1 MADPKIVTID
11 ELQAAATLTGNEL
24 VPVSDGATTKKAT
37 VNAIV
42 AKAAGLTQA
51 QTQKLND
58 AVTATQMTTAI
69 NDAVKDKADKT
80 ALNGL
85 ATEAFV
91 RQEIAKVPQGG
102 STEDVFPKH
111 IATLEYTGGQAGAK
125 PAAGA
130 ALVPV
135 ATLTKTDLGSV
146 KLTWPDVKAA
156 DNWVLTLPTAGMY
169 MCQLIP
175 SEPSETKIYLH
186 DFQGT
191 MDGYKGPR
199 EASKAVPVGTGFSFV
214 FGTNI
219 PNRLVRL
226 PPATVGETRQPLPD
240 MTVVITQLS
249 KK

>member
-11 ELQAAATLTGNEL
+11 ELQAATTLTGNEL

-42 AKAAGLTQA
+42 AKAAGLTPQ

-58 AVTATQMTTAI
+58 AATTTEVTTAI
-69 NDAVKDKADKT
+69 TNATKD
-80 ALNGL
+80 L
-85 ATEAFV
+85 ASKQFV
-91 RQEIAKVPQGG
+91 QDEIKKIPPAAATQ
-102 STEDVFPKH
+102 DHFPKF
-111 IATLEYTGGQAGAK
+111 IAYLEYTNGQAGAK
-125 PAAGA
+125 PTGA
-130 ALVPV
+130 PALVPV
-135 ATLTKTDLGSV
+135 ATLTKVDLGSV
-146 KLTWPDVKAA
+146 KLTWPEVKAQ
-156 DNWVLTLPTAGMY
+156 DNWVMILPEAGMY

-175 SEPSETKIYLH
+175 SEPSETKIYLN
-186 DFQGT
+186 DFQDT
-191 MDGYKGPR
+191 MDGFKGPQQ
-199 EASKAVPVGTGFSFV
+199 ASKAVPLGTGFSFV

-226 PPATVGETRQPLPD
+226 PLTTVGETRQPLPD

>member
-42 AKAAGLTQA
+42 AKAAGLTPQ

-58 AVTATQMTTAI
+58 AATTTEVTTAI
-69 NDAVKDKADKT
+69 TNATKD
-80 ALNGL
+80 L
-85 ATEAFV
+85 ASKQFV
-91 RQEIAKVPQGG
+91 QDEIKKIPQGG
-102 STEDVFPKH
+102 PAPAAEEHFPKF
-111 IATLEYTGGQAGAK
+111 IAALEYTNGQAGAK

-135 ATLTKTDLGSV
+135 ATLTKADLGSV
-146 KLTWPDVKAA
+146 KLTWPNASPQ
-156 DNWVLTLPTAGMY
+156 DNWVMTLPDAGMY

-199 EASKAVPVGTGFSFV
+199 GAAKAVPVGTGFSFI

-226 PPATVGETRQPLPD
+226 PLATVGETRQPLPD

>member
-42 AKAAGLTQA
+42 AKAAGLTPQ

-58 AVTATQMTTAI
+58 AATATEVTTAI
-69 NDAVKDKADKT
+69 TNATKD
-80 ALNGL
+80 L
-85 ATEAFV
+85 ASKQFV
-91 RQEIAKVPQGG
+91 QDEIKKIPQGG
-102 STEDVFPKH
+102 PAPAAEEHFPKF
-111 IATLEYTGGQAGAK
+111 IAALEYTNGQAGAK

-135 ATLTKTDLGSV
+135 ATLTTADLGSV
-146 KLTWPDVKAA
+146 DLTHPAVKPQ
-156 DNWVLTLPTAGMY
+156 DNWVLTLEQAGMY
-169 MCQLIP
+169 LCQLIP

-199 EASKAVPVGTGFSFV
+199 EASKAVPAGTGFSFI

-226 PPATVGETRQPLPD
+226 PLATVGETRQPLPD
-240 MTVVITQLS
+240 ITVVITQLS

>member
-42 AKAAGLTQA
+42 AKAAGLTPQ

-58 AVTATQMTTAI
+58 AATTAEVTTAI
-69 NDAVKDKADKT
+69 TNATKD
-80 ALNGL
+80 L
-85 ATEAFV
+85 ASKQFV
-91 RQEIAKVPQGG
+91 QDEIKKIPQGG
-102 STEDVFPKH
+102 PAPAAEEHFPKF
-111 IATLEYTGGQAGAK
+111 IAALEYTNGQAGAK

-135 ATLTKTDLGSV
+135 ATLTKADLGSV
-146 KLTWPDVKAA
+146 KLTWPNASPQ
-156 DNWVLTLPTAGMY
+156 DNWVMTLPDAGMY

-199 EASKAVPVGTGFSFV
+199 EASKAVPLGTGFSFI

-226 PPATVGETRQPLPD
+226 PLATVGEARQPLPD

>member
-1 MADPKIVTID
+1 MAEPKIVTID

-42 AKAAGLTQA
+42 AKAAGLTPQ

-58 AVTATQMTTAI
+58 AATTAEVTTAI
-69 NDAVKDKADKT
+69 TNATKD
-80 ALNGL
+80 L
-85 ATEAFV
+85 ASKQFV
-91 RQEIAKVPQGG
+91 QDEIKKIPQGG
-102 STEDVFPKH
+102 GSPTPAAETFPKF
-111 IATLEYTGGQAGAK
+111 ICALEYTNGQAGAK

-135 ATLTKTDLGSV
+135 ATLTTSDLGSV
-146 KLTWPDVKAA
+146 DLTHPAVKAQ
-156 DNWVLTLPTAGMY
+156 DNWVMTLEQAGMY

-191 MDGYKGPR
+191 MDGYKGPH
-199 EASKAVPVGTGFSFV
+199 EASKAVPVGTGLSFI

-226 PPATVGETRQPLPD
+226 PLATVGETRQPLPD

>member
-11 ELQAAATLTGNEL
+11 ELQATTTLTGNEL

-42 AKAAGLTQA
+42 AKAAGLTPQ

-58 AVTATQMTTAI
+58 AATTAEVTTAI
-69 NDAVKDKADKT
+69 TNATKD
-80 ALNGL
+80 L
-85 ATEAFV
+85 ASKQFV
-91 RQEIAKVPQGG
+91 RDEIKKIPQGG
-102 STEDVFPKH
+102 PVPAAEEHFPKF
-111 IATLEYTGGQAGAK
+111 IAALEYTNGQAGAK

-135 ATLTKTDLGSV
+135 ATLTKADLGSV
-146 KLTWPDVKAA
+146 KLTWPNASPQ
-156 DNWVLTLPTAGMY
+156 DNWVLTLPDAGMY

-199 EASKAVPVGTGFSFV
+199 EASKAVPLGTGFSFI

-219 PNRLVRL
+219 PNRLVRIPL
-226 PPATVGETRQPLPD
+226 ATVGETRQTLPD

>member
-42 AKAAGLTQA
+42 AKAAGLTPQ

-58 AVTATQMTTAI
+58 AATTAEVTTAI
-69 NDAVKDKADKT
+69 TNATKD
-80 ALNGL
+80 L
-85 ATEAFV
+85 ASKQFV
-91 RQEIAKVPQGG
+91 QDEIKKIPQGG
-102 STEDVFPKH
+102 PAPSAEEHFPKF
-111 IATLEYTGGQAGAK
+111 IAALEYTNGKAGAK

-135 ATLTKTDLGSV
+135 ATLTKADLGSV
-146 KLTWPDVKAA
+146 KLTWPNASPQ
-156 DNWVLTLPTAGMY
+156 DNWVMTLPDAGMY

-199 EASKAVPVGTGFSFV
+199 EAAKAVPVGTGFSFI

-226 PPATVGETRQPLPD
+226 PLATVGETRQPLPD

>member
-42 AKAAGLTQA
+42 AKAAGLTPQ

-58 AVTATQMTTAI
+58 AATATEVTTAI
-69 NDAVKDKADKT
+69 TNATKD
-80 ALNGL
+80 L
-85 ATEAFV
+85 ASKQFV
-91 RQEIAKVPQGG
+91 QDEIKKIPQGG
-102 STEDVFPKH
+102 PAPAAEEHFPKF
-111 IATLEYTGGQAGAK
+111 IAALEYTNGQAGAK

-135 ATLTKTDLGSV
+135 ATLTTADLGSV
-146 KLTWPDVKAA
+146 DLTHPAVKPQ
-156 DNWVLTLPTAGMY
+156 DNWVLTLEQAGMY
-169 MCQLIP
+169 LCQLIP

-199 EASKAVPVGTGFSFV
+199 EASKAVPVGTGFSFI

-226 PPATVGETRQPLPD
+226 PLATVGETRQPLPD
-240 MTVVITQLS
+240 ITVVITQLS

>member
-11 ELQAAATLTGNEL
+11 ELQAATTLTGNEL

-42 AKAAGLTQA
+42 AKAAGLTPQ

-58 AVTATQMTTAI
+58 AATTTEVTTAI
-69 NDAVKDKADKT
+69 TNATKD
-80 ALNGL
+80 L
-85 ATEAFV
+85 ASKQYV
-91 RQEIAKVPQGG
+91 QDEIKKIPQGG
-102 STEDVFPKH
+102 PAPAAEEHFPKF
-111 IATLEYTGGQAGAK
+111 IAALEYTNGQAGAK

-135 ATLTKTDLGSV
+135 ATLTKADLGSV
-146 KLTWPDVKAA
+146 KLTWPNASPQ
-156 DNWVLTLPTAGMY
+156 DNWVMTLPDAGMY

-199 EASKAVPVGTGFSFV
+199 EASKAVPLGTGFSFI

-226 PPATVGETRQPLPD
+226 PLATVGETRQPLPD

>member
-11 ELQAAATLTGNEL
+11 ELQAATTLTGNEL

-42 AKAAGLTQA
+42 AKAAGLTPQ

-58 AVTATQMTTAI
+58 AATTAEVTTAI
-69 NDAVKDKADKT
+69 TNATKD
-80 ALNGL
+80 L
-85 ATEAFV
+85 ASKQFV
-91 RQEIAKVPQGG
+91 QDEIKKIPQGG
-102 STEDVFPKH
+102 PAPAAEEHFPKF
-111 IATLEYTGGQAGAK
+111 IAALEYTNGQAGAK

-135 ATLTKTDLGSV
+135 ATLTKADLGSV
-146 KLTWPDVKAA
+146 KLTWPNASPQ
-156 DNWVLTLPTAGMY
+156 DNWVMTLPEAGMY

-199 EASKAVPVGTGFSFV
+199 EASKAVPVGTGFSFI

-226 PPATVGETRQPLPD
+226 PLATVGETRQPLPD

>member
-11 ELQAAATLTGNEL
+11 ELQAATTLTGNEL

-42 AKAAGLTQA
+42 AKAAGLTPQ

-58 AVTATQMTTAI
+58 AATTAEVTTAI
-69 NDAVKDKADKT
+69 TNATKD
-80 ALNGL
+80 L
-85 ATEAFV
+85 ASKQFV
-91 RQEIAKVPQGG
+91 QDEIKKIPQGG
-102 STEDVFPKH
+102 PAPAAEEHFPKF
-111 IATLEYTGGQAGAK
+111 IAALEYTNGQAGAK

-135 ATLTKTDLGSV
+135 ATLTKADLGSV
-146 KLTWPDVKAA
+146 KLTWPNASPQ
-156 DNWVLTLPTAGMY
+156 DNWVMTLPDAGMY

-199 EASKAVPVGTGFSFV
+199 EASKAVPLGTGFSFI

-226 PPATVGETRQPLPD
+226 PLATVGETRQPLPD

>member
-11 ELQAAATLTGNEL
+11 ELHAATTLTGNEL

-42 AKAAGLTQA
+42 AKAAGLTPQ
-51 QTQKLND
+51 QSQKLND
-58 AVTATQMTTAI
+58 AATTAEVSTAI
-69 NDAVKDKADKT
+69 TNATKD
-80 ALNGL
+80 L
-85 ATEAFV
+85 ASKQFV
-91 RQEIAKVPQGG
+91 QDEIAKIPQGG
-102 STEDVFPKH
+102 SQAAETFPKF
-111 IATLEYTGGQAGAK
+111 IAALEYTNGQAGAK

-135 ATLTKTDLGSV
+135 ATLTIADLGSV
-146 KLTWPDVKAA
+146 DLTHPDVKAQ
-156 DNWVLTLPTAGMY
+156 DNWVMTLPVAGMY

-199 EASKAVPVGTGFSFV
+199 EAAKAVPLGTGFSFI

-226 PPATVGETRQPLPD
+226 PLATVGETRQPLPD

>member
-42 AKAAGLTQA
+42 AKAAGLTPQ

-58 AVTATQMTTAI
+58 AATTTEVTTAI
-69 NDAVKDKADKT
+69 TNATKD
-80 ALNGL
+80 L
-85 ATEAFV
+85 ASKQFV
-91 RQEIAKVPQGG
+91 QDEIKKIPQGG
-102 STEDVFPKH
+102 PAPAAEEHFPKF
-111 IATLEYTGGQAGAK
+111 IAALEYTNGQAGAK

-135 ATLTKTDLGSV
+135 ATLTKADLGSV
-146 KLTWPDVKAA
+146 KLTWPNASPQ
-156 DNWVLTLPTAGMY
+156 DNWVMTLPDAGMY

-199 EASKAVPVGTGFSFV
+199 EASKAVPVGTGFSFI

-226 PPATVGETRQPLPD
+226 PLATVGETRQPLPD

>member
-11 ELQAAATLTGNEL
+11 ELQAATTLTGNEL

-37 VNAIV
+37 VNEIV
-42 AKAAGLTQA
+42 AKAAGLTPQ
-51 QTQKLND
+51 QSQKLND
-58 AVTATQMTTAI
+58 AATTAEVSTAI
-69 NDAVKDKADKT
+69 TNATKD
-80 ALNGL
+80 L
-85 ATEAFV
+85 ASKQFV
-91 RQEIAKVPQGG
+91 QDEIAKIPQGG
-102 STEDVFPKH
+102 GQAAETFPKF
-111 IATLEYTGGQAGAK
+111 IAALEYTNGQAGAK

-135 ATLTKTDLGSV
+135 ATLTTADLGSV
-146 KLTWPDVKAA
+146 DLTHPDVKAQ
-156 DNWVLTLPTAGMY
+156 DNWVMTLPVAGMY

-199 EASKAVPVGTGFSFV
+199 EAAKAVPLGTGFSFI

-226 PPATVGETRQPLPD
+226 PLATVGETRQPLPD

>member
-11 ELQAAATLTGNEL
+11 ELQAATSLTGNEL

-42 AKAAGLTQA
+42 AKAAGLTTQ
-51 QTQKLND
+51 QSQKLND
-58 AVTATQMTTAI
+58 AATTAEVTTAI
-69 NDAVKDKADKT
+69 TNATKD
-80 ALNGL
+80 L
-85 ATEAFV
+85 ASKQFV
-91 RQEIAKVPQGG
+91 QDEIKKIPQGG
-102 STEDVFPKH
+102 GQSAETFPKF
-111 IATLEYTGGQAGAK
+111 ICALEYTNGQAGAK

-135 ATLTKTDLGSV
+135 ATLTTADLGSV
-146 KLTWPDVKAA
+146 DLTHPDVKAQ
-156 DNWVLTLPTAGMY
+156 DNWVMTLPTAGMY

-199 EASKAVPVGTGFSFV
+199 AAEKAVPVGTGFSFI

-226 PPATVGETRQPLPD
+226 PLATVGETRQPLPD

>member
-11 ELQAAATLTGNEL
+11 ELQAATTLTGNEL

-42 AKAAGLTQA
+42 AKAAGLTPQ
-51 QTQKLND
+51 QSQKLND
-58 AVTATQMTTAI
+58 AATTTEVTTAI
-69 NDAVKDKADKT
+69 ANATKD
-80 ALNGL
+80 L
-85 ATEAFV
+85 ATEQFV
-91 RQEIAKVPQGG
+91 QDEIKKIPQGG
-102 STEDVFPKH
+102 PAPAAKEHFPKF
-111 IATLEYTGGQAGAK
+111 IAALEYTNGQAGAK
-125 PAAGA
+125 PTAGA

-135 ATLTKTDLGSV
+135 ATLTRADLGSV
-146 KLTWPDVKAA
+146 KLTWPNASPQ
-156 DNWVLTLPTAGMY
+156 DNWVMTLPDAGMY

-199 EASKAVPVGTGFSFV
+199 EASKAVPVGTGFSFI

-226 PPATVGETRQPLPD
+226 PLATVGETRQPLPD

>member
-11 ELQAAATLTGNEL
+11 ELQAVTTLTGNEL

-42 AKAAGLTQA
+42 AKAAGLTPQ

-58 AVTATQMTTAI
+58 AATTAEVTTAI
-69 NDAVKDKADKT
+69 TNATKD
-80 ALNGL
+80 L
-85 ATEAFV
+85 ASKQFV
-91 RQEIAKVPQGG
+91 QDEIKKIPQGG
-102 STEDVFPKH
+102 PAPAAEEHFPKF
-111 IATLEYTGGQAGAK
+111 IAALEYTNGQAGAK

-135 ATLTKTDLGSV
+135 ATLTKADLGSV
-146 KLTWPDVKAA
+146 KLTWPNASPQ
-156 DNWVLTLPTAGMY
+156 DNWVMTLPDAGMY

-199 EASKAVPVGTGFSFV
+199 EASKAVPVGTGFSFI

-226 PPATVGETRQPLPD
+226 PLATVGETRQPLPD